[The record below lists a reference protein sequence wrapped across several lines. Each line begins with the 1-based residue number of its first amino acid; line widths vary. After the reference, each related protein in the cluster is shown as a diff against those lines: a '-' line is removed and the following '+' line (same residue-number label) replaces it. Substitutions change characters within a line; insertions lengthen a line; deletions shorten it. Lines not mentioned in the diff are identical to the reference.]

1 MNCFN
6 HLDIAACGLCKNC
19 YKALCVSCCELVDG
33 SVSCKDSC
41 EEQVLLLNQVIEKST
56 QSLITTESVYVRNA
70 FFGVLM
76 GLLFSGFGIYTYLQN
91 GNTFS
96 YFMMALG
103 VIMIG
108 SAISSYFSGR
118 EYGKD
123 KDT

>member
-6 HLDIAACGLCKNC
+6 HIDVAACGICKHC
-19 YKALCVSCCELVDG
+19 QKAVCKSCLELVDG
-33 SVSCKDSC
+33 SVSCKGSC
-41 EEQVLLLNQVIEKST
+41 EKQVQVLNQIIEKSS
-56 QSLITTESVYVRNA
+56 QSLTTTESVYIRNA

-76 GLLFSGFGIYTYLQN
+76 GLLFSGFGVFSYFRN

-108 SAISSYFSGR
+108 SAISSYFSGK
-118 EYGKD
+118 EYGKN